1 MAEPRLYKMIT
12 PPKFKGGGITVK
24 VGDKVITSPEVS
36 FAKSISATNSLGATV
51 NSMAIMMKEMKTSFT
66 TFTVSNMKLQESM
79 FEKREE
85 YMNDEKKRIKESKR
99 AALRAAGLA
108 RDKASEKKQEKV
120 DKDEDPK
127 AISAV
132 KKSIGF
138 FEGIMK
144 LIQGVFRS
152 LLLYKLLEW
161 IANPENRKKLISI
174 FNSIKE
180 MIKFFVQIAD
190 FLVEFGLSGLTDF
203 LRNPI
208 SFKGIFGLVKFL
220 TVIGAIFAPVALA
233 KFGLALGGKIL
244 KLVAGGGLKK
254 ALMGLFRGIGGMIK
268 GLLAFVKGRGLGK
281 LLLIGAA
288 VGTGMLIQK
297 FMDDAADNKEEEEE
311 GDVELESTAQTPDLT
326 GTEEKKATGGPLKKF
341 AAGGGWIQ
349 GPQSG
354 YPVSLTGRGVDFIG
368 HGTEYVAT
376 KKAAGGGIGS
386 AFVVPY
392 DTPATRGNP
401 GLTNMRLAE
410 ASRSGFGLPGPY
422 AKGGPVKLPEFFLGG
437 LFDKASSAISGF
449 GSGVMN
455 TLGLGGQEMDPVLFG
470 LAKKG
475 VGMSVSMLGG
485 NPAYWHKPESQRSIE
500 DMARKVAS
508 KSQILKSGGLDKV
521 EHTEKGPKST
531 AGTTQTGP
539 EKIDIGKA
547 FSNLGGSNL
556 LGSYLKDAQQMSVGG
571 LAKAGCNGP
580 WCKNLPQ
587 FAGGG
592 LLDFIASG
600 EGGYNSMNQGTI
612 GNSIVGSTHDSA
624 SIVKKKLTD
633 MTVGEIMERQA
644 YLMNKSNPQE
654 SDYGLFAV
662 GRYQVIPGTM
672 SSIVKTMGIDRNAK
686 FDKPMQDK
694 IGLGLIKHKR
704 PYAWKYI
711 NKEHNDR
718 TGAMKEL
725 AAEWASLP
733 DPATGRSMYG
743 GGNASSHSVEEV
755 AAALDAARGGAPLV
769 SDDPNLNLASAG
781 PSSSTDSTGSPSGAS
796 DAGAQDKPKKIDI
809 MDAFEKLGGKELLS
823 SYFDDINAD
832 PDVGNPDMLKPKTE
846 NEKGEKLSEA
856 ELKEKEKEAKEGSE
870 DNISIGDLNP
880 KDVDTTIERPQPV
893 VAGGGDLYTNPAFD
907 FLTPRMGWLSDIST
921 SPKSLT

>member
-36 FAKSISATNSLGATV
+36 FNKSISATNSLGATV

-79 FEKREE
+79 FQKREE
-85 YMNDEKKRIKESKR
+85 YMNDEKKRIKQSKR
-99 AALRAAGLA
+99 AAMRAAGLA

-132 KKSIGF
+132 KKSVGF

-144 LIQGVFRS
+144 LIQGVFKS
-152 LLLYKLLEW
+152 LVLFKLLDW
-161 IANPENRKKLISI
+161 IKNPENRKKLISI

-180 MIKFFVQIAD
+180 MIKFFVRITD

-220 TVIGAIFAPVALA
+220 TVLGAIFAPVALA

-281 LLLIGAA
+281 LLLVGAA
-288 VGTGMLIQK
+288 VGTGMLIANA
-297 FMDDAADNKEEEEE
+297 MDDSGGDEEEE
-311 GDVELESTAQTPDLT
+311 DVELESNVQTPDLT

-376 KKAAGGGIGS
+376 KKAAGGGVGS
-386 AFVVPY
+386 AFVVPF

-401 GLTNMRLAE
+401 GLTDMRLAE

-437 LFDKASSAISGF
+437 LFDKASNVISGF

-531 AGTTQTGP
+531 AGTQQGP

-571 LAKAGCNGP
+571 LAKVGCNGP

-587 FAGGG
+587 FASGG

-624 SIVKKKLTD
+624 SIVNKKLTD

-644 YLMNKSNPQE
+644 YLMNRSNPQE

-686 FDKPMQDK
+686 FDKKMQDK

-704 PYAWKYI
+704 PYAWQYI
-711 NKEHNDR
+711 NKQHNDR

-769 SDDPNLNLASAG
+769 SDDPNLDLSMAG
-781 PSSSTDSTGSPSGAS
+781 PSTSTDSTGSPSGAS

-846 NEKGEKLSEA
+846 NEKGEILSEA

-880 KDVDTTIERPQPV
+880 KDVDTTIERGSPV

-907 FLTPRMGWLSDIST
+907 FLVPRMGWLSDIST
-921 SPKSLT
+921 TPKSLT